1 MSEEEGDYGAY
12 YDEEEEQEQEQEEEM
27 DLDPGLVHMKRS
39 TFTSFDVGHEGADV
53 MRPGTKT
60 FAEAVPTQPPPVRR
74 EYLRVDG
81 ASIFLQEAQLVCLYA
96 KATQGH
102 MVPPVIYDEQR
113 QGMVLKEPMFDF

>member
-1 MSEEEGDYGAY
+1 
-12 YDEEEEQEQEQEEEM
+12 M

-39 TFTSFDVGHEGADV
+39 TFTSFDVGHEGGRDE
-53 MRPGTKT
+53 
-60 FAEAVPTQPPPVRR
+60 EAQPVAPMATAPPPVRR